1 MVNHRGSVEAS
12 LLGKDG
18 DVRANRSGTEED
30 WATRLA
36 RELGIVSFDPLSNQD
51 GALVRSAKRT
61 SLPWRETSSL
71 LP

>member
-1 MVNHRGSVEAS
+1 M
-12 LLGKDG
+12 LGKDG

-51 GALVRSAKRT
+51 GAQVSEKDVSPVARDVIPFALI
-61 SLPWRETSSL
+61 L
-71 LP
+71 